1 MPPTIARQVSGDGV
15 VLRNAIA
22 AMEELYPPVLAEPWD
37 APGLVCGDPEQTVRR
52 ILVAVDPTEHV
63 VDEAIAHGADLLI
76 CHHPRLLRPVHG
88 VAATTAAGRVVSSL
102 ISAGCALFTAHTNAD
117 AANPGVSDALAQ
129 ALGVTDTRPLEHR
142 GVGEPTC
149 VFVTYVP
156 ADHLD
161 AVVDAAAAAGAGQV
175 GDYRR
180 CAFTS
185 PGDGTY
191 EAPADGNPYLG
202 RPGERSVEA
211 EIRVEMTM
219 PARAAAA
226 VVAAVTAAHPYEE
239 PAYSVLD
246 LAAHPHDTGIGRVG
260 TLSEPTTL
268 AAFAEV
274 VAAALPA
281 TAAGVRVAGDLD
293 RSIQRVAVCGGAGDS
308 LLADT
313 RAAGADVYVTADLRH
328 HPVLD
333 HLADGGCAVID
344 VSHWASEWLWCP
356 QVAHLLPGALARQV
370 GDVASSVDIAVSE
383 LCTDS
388 WTEHVRSGS

>member
-1 MPPTIARQVSGDGV
+1 
-15 VLRNAIA
+15 
-22 AMEELYPPVLAEPWD
+22 
-37 APGLVCGDPEQTVRR
+37 
-52 ILVAVDPTEHV
+52 
-63 VDEAIAHGADLLI
+63 
-76 CHHPRLLRPVHG
+76 
-88 VAATTAAGRVVSSL
+88 
-102 ISAGCALFTAHTNAD
+102 
-117 AANPGVSDALAQ
+117 
-129 ALGVTDTRPLEHR
+129 
-142 GVGEPTC
+142 
-149 VFVTYVP
+149 
-156 ADHLD
+156 
-161 AVVDAAAAAGAGQV
+161 
-175 GDYRR
+175 
-180 CAFTS
+180 
-185 PGDGTY
+185 
-191 EAPADGNPYLG
+191 
-202 RPGERSVEA
+202 
-211 EIRVEMTM
+211 
-219 PARAAAA
+219 
-226 VVAAVTAAHPYEE
+226 
-239 PAYSVLD
+239 VLD